1 MPLIDLPEVEYV
13 SNDVASILN
22 NMVTVMEGLL
32 GRKLYPGD
40 PVRLFLLGQAAL
52 LVQLMTAINQTARLN
67 LLRYASGPVLDNI
80 GAFTE
85 TTRLPASAA
94 TTTLR
99 VTLSAAQAATT
110 IIPAGT
116 RASTTSD
123 PKAYFA
129 TVADATIPIGALYV
143 DVVAVN
149 IATGSAGNGYLPGQI
164 NQIVDPLPFV
174 QSIVNTTTSSGGADV
189 ESDDA
194 YRERIHEAPESFS
207 VAGPFG
213 AYQYWAK
220 TANPAI
226 IDVSVT
232 SPNPTEVLVVPLLA
246 GGAIPSQGVL
256 DSVAAILSDSK
267 VRPLTDQVTVSAPT
281 TVSYNITM
289 TYYIKTAD
297 SAAASDIQAAVNAAI
312 ASYVTWQKSKLGR
325 DINPSELIRRVMV
338 AGAYRVNVTSPIYT
352 AVDQNKVAVAGT
364 ITATY
369 GGAVND

>member
-1 MPLIDLPEVEYV
+1 MQLIDLPEVEYV
-13 SNDVASILN
+13 SEDVASTLN

-52 LVQLMTAINQTARLN
+52 QVQLMTAINQTARLN
-67 LLRYASGPVLDNI
+67 LLRYARGPVLDNI

-85 TTRLPASAA
+85 TPRLSAA
-94 TTTLR
+94 AASTTVR
-99 VTLSAAQAATT
+99 VTLSAAQPTAVT
-110 IIPAGT
+110 IPAGT
-116 RASTTSD
+116 RVSTASD

-129 TVADATIPIGALYV
+129 TSTSATIAAGTLYV

-149 IATGSAGNGYLPGQI
+149 LTTGAAGNGYLPGQI

-174 QSIVNTTTSSGGADV
+174 LSIVNTMTSSGGADI

-213 AYQYWAK
+213 AYEYWAK

-226 IDVSVT
+226 VDVSVT
-232 SPNPTEVLVVPLLA
+232 SPSAMQVLVVPLLA

-256 DSVAAILSDSK
+256 DSVSAILSNSK
-267 VRPLTDQVTVSAPT
+267 VRPLTDQVTVAAPT
-281 TVSYNITM
+281 TVGYNVTL
-289 TYYIKTAD
+289 TYYIKTGD
-297 SAAASDIQAAVNAAI
+297 SAAASDIQAAVNATI
-312 ASYVTWQKSKLGR
+312 AGYVTWQKSKLGR
-325 DINPSELIRRVMV
+325 DINPSELIRRVMM
-338 AGAYRVNVTSPIYT
+338 AGAYRVNVTSPVYT
-352 AVDQNKVAVAGT
+352 VVDPTKVAVAGT

-369 GGAVND
+369 GGTVND